1 MAAPG
6 FPIVA
11 LLPDLWTVY
20 VGLRPVSQH
29 ATMRLATIHMR
40 RLEEAG
46 ETAYICIRPPEHST
60 VVVAIARQ
68 AIQRAMAR

>member
-1 MAAPG
+1 MAG
-6 FPIVA
+6 FPLAA

-29 ATMRLATIHMR
+29 ATMRLATLHMH

-46 ETAYICIRPPEHST
+46 ETAYISIRPPEHSP
-60 VVVAIARQ
+60 VVVAMARQ
-68 AIQRAMAR
+68 AIRRAMAR